1 MFVRHSLKFH
11 SYHHSGAL
19 VRVDITLERCYQCW
33 SSLAVNF
40 RSVCTGTHYSF
51 PLTVFAHGWWLICI
65 KTWKM
70 TEIWIH
76 FLSWY
81 SSESFSPF
89 SPEWLVEMTS
99 NLLLMKRSPWPS
111 HLELSLKIAMSI
123 NQWNRTHNYNTLPYM
138 FVHNFHDSLCFIHTI
153 VLILCLQKSSFVWC
167 EVDIACPKLICHVWS
182 YLSQTVARSSI
193 FLFPYF
199 PCARKSGMEAWITL
213 SQVALFHHYTELCFP
228 GVFV

>member
-1 MFVRHSLKFH
+1 MLMSRHRRETSISRHKVGIGVRPSFLNIP
-11 SYHHSGAL
+11 L
-19 VRVDITLERCYQCW
+19 VSSFMWMGWGWYQTWEMLSMLVLLGRKLSIGLYWNTLFLP
-33 SSLAVNF
+33 SD
-40 RSVCTGTHYSF
+40 SF
-51 PLTVFAHGWWLICI
+51 CPW
-65 KTWKM
+65 
-70 TEIWIH
+70 
-76 FLSWY
+76 
-81 SSESFSPF
+81 
-89 SPEWLVEMTS
+89 
-99 NLLLMKRSPWPS
+99 LLMKRSPWPS
-111 HLELSLKIAMSI
+111 HLELSLKIATSI

-167 EVDIACPKLICHVWS
+167 EIDIACPKLICHVWS

-193 FLFPYF
+193 FPFPYF